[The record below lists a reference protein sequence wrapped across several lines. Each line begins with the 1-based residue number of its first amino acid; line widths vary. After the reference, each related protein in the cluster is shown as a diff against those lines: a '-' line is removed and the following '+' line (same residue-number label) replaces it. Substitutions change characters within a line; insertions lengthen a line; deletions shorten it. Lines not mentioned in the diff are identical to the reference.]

1 MKMIVYISH
10 DRRRED
16 IVKVYEYSEENLAK
30 VEKLY
35 FWHFRGKWMTDEE
48 KLEYMKQYRKS
59 KE

>member
-35 FWHFRGKWMTDEE
+35 F
-48 KLEYMKQYRKS
+48 
-59 KE
+59 